1 MLAMSV
7 GDKVIGFS
15 YKHFDLLLSSF
26 IEVTTESD
34 EDSGKSNIRKLFF
47 ALFCLPLPVSL
58 QIVFNCVCNFS
69 ISFYLAFFTII
80 GSRFN
85 FLLNN
90 CGEIIKVIFG
100 H

>member
-1 MLAMSV
+1 MSAFFEPSHTMLAMSV

-47 ALFCLPLPVSL
+47 CFILSSSSCFFA
-58 QIVFNCVCNFS
+58 NCF
-69 ISFYLAFFTII
+69 
-80 GSRFN
+80 
-85 FLLNN
+85 
-90 CGEIIKVIFG
+90 
-100 H
+100 